1 MIKANA
7 KCVVNGSKVNE
18 LINAVNPLLAATR
31 ELIDV
36 VDSAN
41 KPAKRMF
48 LIVDVKE
55 TTGANERDNL
65 EASGG
70 GGIGGGGDNQRDKLM
85 TAGGGAGVG
94 VGGGVTSNGE
104 EEEPRNLVRD
114 LEAQRMKEVQYNR
127 EKNKPSSL
135 QQLTMDINLE
145 KRQAAELMPPGNVT
159 WKPRETWAKVILWD
173 CVCYPLQVPFLFL
186 AWALG
191 FSWGANPPPPEE
203 SA

>member
-18 LINAVNPLLAATR
+18 LINAINPLLAATR

-36 VDSAN
+36 VDSGN

-70 GGIGGGGDNQRDKLM
+70 GGIGGGGDDQRNRLM
-85 TAGGGAGVG
+85 IAGGGGAGVG

-114 LEAQRMKEVQYNR
+114 LEAQRMKEVKYNR

-145 KRQAAELMPPGNVT
+145 KRQAAAEQQALDERM
-159 WKPRETWAKVILWD
+159 RR
-173 CVCYPLQVPFLFL
+173 L
-186 AWALG
+186 AEQ
-191 FSWGANPPPPEE
+191 FKR
-203 SA
+203 

>member
-36 VDSAN
+36 VDSAH

-145 KRQAAELMPPGNVT
+145 KRQAAAEQHALDERM
-159 WKPRETWAKVILWD
+159 RR
-173 CVCYPLQVPFLFL
+173 L
-186 AWALG
+186 AEQ
-191 FSWGANPPPPEE
+191 FKR
-203 SA
+203 

>member
-70 GGIGGGGDNQRDKLM
+70 GGIGCR
-85 TAGGGAGVG
+85 AC
-94 VGGGVTSNGE
+94 
-104 EEEPRNLVRD
+104 LVS
-114 LEAQRMKEVQYNR
+114 V
-127 EKNKPSSL
+127 
-135 QQLTMDINLE
+135 
-145 KRQAAELMPPGNVT
+145 
-159 WKPRETWAKVILWD
+159 
-173 CVCYPLQVPFLFL
+173 
-186 AWALG
+186 
-191 FSWGANPPPPEE
+191 
-203 SA
+203 